1 MPIQIS
7 RTYDSLVRNTTSDF
21 GYGWSLGIK
30 LQLEIGNT
38 NDITLT
44 LNGQRRTFYFT
55 PTGSVLGIYTPG
67 YTAEPGLFGTLTS
80 PTSNCGTGISNLL
93 IKTGN
98 IYVCL
103 SRDLYQPQTLIYTD
117 PYGRIYTIDGQ
128 GNLNSIQDVA
138 GNTLTV
144 VPDEHGRAI
153 RITSTNGL
161 NVPFVRDAQGR
172 ITQITA
178 PLDPS
183 DPNSPQDKTYTYAYD
198 ANGNLVSVTYP
209 LDPLH
214 PSDPLH
220 PQAAVAH
227 YNYDPT
233 DLHLYNGGQDA
244 RGIALPATAYTDGRL
259 TSVTDAMAQ
268 ITRYAYDTTAH
279 STTITYPDLTTATLV
294 YDAYGMLLT
303 TTDALLQ
310 TTTNEYN
317 PDHTLK
323 SVTDPLGH
331 KTSYEYDTN
340 GNRTKVTNPGLPP
353 SQTLY
358 NAYSEPVTTTDEKG
372 NIRTF
377 TYDAHF
383 WPQLAT
389 DRPGGSTDTLH
400 PVVSFTFNTNGTM
413 ASKAVGYDLTQT
425 PSAATQ
431 YTYDTYGNLAGETD
445 AVGRLTTYF
454 YDNP

>member
-1 MPIQIS
+1 MS
-7 RTYDSLVRNTTSDF
+7 RHSAVPNEPSPNIGHSYRAWSQALPTIAPAKQPPENRARKDALSAAAALSGERGCRPFPRTPFPAQSLGYAEAAIGIRLLQASARVTVTYTGAPTAVILAQRNT
-21 GYGWSLGIK
+21 
-30 LQLEIGNT
+30 
-38 NDITLT
+38 
-44 LNGQRRTFYFT
+44 
-55 PTGSVLGIYTPG
+55 
-67 YTAEPGLFGTLTS
+67 
-80 PTSNCGTGISNLL
+80 
-93 IKTGN
+93 
-98 IYVCL
+98 
-103 SRDLYQPQTLIYTD
+103 
-117 PYGRIYTIDGQ
+117 
-128 GNLNSIQDVA
+128 
-138 GNTLTV
+138 
-144 VPDEHGRAI
+144 
-153 RITSTNGL
+153 
-161 NVPFVRDAQGR
+161 
-172 ITQITA
+172 
-178 PLDPS
+178 
-183 DPNSPQDKTYTYAYD
+183 
-198 ANGNLVSVTYP
+198 
-209 LDPLH
+209 
-214 PSDPLH
+214 
-220 PQAAVAH
+220 
-227 YNYDPT
+227 
-233 DLHLYNGGQDA
+233 GQDA
-244 RGIALPATAYTDGRL
+244 RGMPLPSTAYTDGRL

-303 TTDALLQ
+303 STDALLQ

-425 PSAATQ
+425 PSAAIQ